1 MSLPKGLKNY
11 VIITKTPL
19 RITFGGGGS
28 DMASYY
34 LRYPST
40 CISATINKYVY
51 VLVRKR
57 FDDKIY
63 LKYSDNE
70 VVDIQHIDDI
80 QHDFIRETL
89 KFMNVSYGIEIIN
102 WADIPTRGTGLGSS
116 SSFLVGLLL
125 ALHTLEG
132 RYVSKEALAA
142 QACYIEIDKCK
153 KPIGIQDQYAAAF
166 GGFNQ
171 MEFGSNIRKGDYKEI
186 SGFGFCDQEIRNI
199 SEHLHLFYTGVTRE
213 SKDILSIQK
222 ENLISDQ
229 EIVHNMHE
237 NVELAN
243 KLAEYLTYKDVS
255 SIPIT
260 LRQNWELKKKFAGDI
275 SNPELDRIYDV
286 ATTIG
291 GAEAGKI
298 IGAGGGGFF
307 LFWADDKKKLKEA
320 LADYQELPFLI
331 DKYGTRV
338 VLNLEQLSW

>member
-1 MSLPKGLKNY
+1 M
-11 VIITKTPL
+11 IITKTPI
-19 RITFGGGGS
+19 RITFAGGGS
-28 DMASYY
+28 DMKSYY
-34 LRYPST
+34 NLHPAT

-51 VLVRKR
+51 VLVKKR

-70 VVDIQHIDDI
+70 VVDVNNLDGIK
-80 QHDFIRETL
+80 HDFIRETL
-89 KFMNVSYGIEIIN
+89 KFMNVDYGVEIIN
-102 WADIPTRGTGLGSS
+102 WADIPTKGTGLGSS

-132 RYVSKEALAA
+132 RSVSKESLAT
-142 QACYIEIDKCK
+142 QACYIEINKCE

-171 MEFGSNIRKGDYKEI
+171 MEFGTNTRRGDYKEV
-186 SGFGFCDQEIRNI
+186 SGFGFCDQEIREI

-213 SKDILSIQK
+213 SKDILNDQRK
-222 ENLISDQ
+222 NLVTNEEVIN
-229 EIVHNMHE
+229 VMHS

-243 KLAEYLTYKDVS
+243 NLCKKLVTKDIS
-255 SIPIT
+255 FIPIT
-260 LRQNWELKKKFAGDI
+260 LRQNWELKKKFAGNI
-275 SNPELDRIYDV
+275 SNSELDRIYDV

-291 GAEAGKI
+291 GADAGKI

-320 LADYQELPFLI
+320 LGDYQELPFLI
-331 DKYGTRV
+331 DKYGARV

>member
-1 MSLPKGLKNY
+1 M
-11 VIITKTPL
+11 IITKTPL
-19 RITFGGGGS
+19 RITFAGGGS

-34 LRYPST
+34 LKHPAA

-57 FDDKIY
+57 FDNKVY

-70 VVDIQHIDDI
+70 VVDVNNLDDI
-80 QHDFIRETL
+80 KHDFIRETL
-89 KFMNVSYGIEIIN
+89 KFMNVRYGVEIIN

-132 RYVSKEALAA
+132 RHVSKEALAQ

-153 KPIGIQDQYAAAF
+153 KPIGIQDQYAATF
-166 GGFNQ
+166 GGFNK
-171 MEFGSNIRKGDYKEI
+171 MDFGTNTRTGDYKRI
-186 SGFGFCDQEIRNI
+186 NGFGFCDQEIREV
-199 SEHLHLFYTGVTRE
+199 SDHLHLFYTGITRE
-213 SKDILSIQK
+213 SKDILVIQK
-222 ENLISDQ
+222 ENLISDE
-229 EIVHNMHE
+229 EIIHNMHE

-243 KLAEYLTYKDVS
+243 KLAEHLILKDIDA
-255 SIPIT
+255 IPIT

-291 GAEAGKI
+291 CAEAGKI

-307 LFWADDKKKLKEA
+307 LFWAEDKKKLKEA
-320 LADYQELPFLI
+320 LADYQELPFII
-331 DKYGTRV
+331 DKYGSRV

>member
-1 MSLPKGLKNY
+1 MKLLKGLRNY

-19 RITFGGGGS
+19 RITFAGGGS

-34 LRYPST
+34 LRYPAT

-51 VLVRKR
+51 VLVKKR

-63 LKYSDNE
+63 LKYSENE
-70 VVDIQHIDDI
+70 VVEVKNIDDI
-80 QHDFIRETL
+80 QHDFIRATL
-89 KFMNVSYGIEIIN
+89 KFMNVNYGVEIIN
-102 WADIPTRGTGLGSS
+102 WADIPTKGTGLGSS

-132 RYVSKEALAA
+132 RSVSKESLAT
-142 QACYIEIDKCK
+142 QACYIEINKCK

-171 MEFGSNIRKGDYKEI
+171 MEFGTNVRKGDYKEV
-186 SGFGFCDQEIRNI
+186 SGFGFCDQEIREI

-213 SKDILSIQK
+213 SKDILASQT
-222 ENLISDQ
+222 ENLISD
-229 EIVHNMHE
+229 EEVINNMHS

-243 KLAEYLTYKDVS
+243 SLCEKLVTKDIS

-260 LRQNWELKKKFAGDI
+260 LRQNWELKKKFAGNI

-307 LFWADDKKKLKEA
+307 LFWAEDKKKLKEA

>member
-1 MSLPKGLKNY
+1 M
-11 VIITKTPL
+11 IITKTPL
-19 RITFGGGGS
+19 RITFAGGGS

-34 LRYPST
+34 LRHPAI

-57 FDDKIY
+57 FDKKVY

-70 VVDIQHIDDI
+70 VVDVNNLDDI
-80 QHDFIRETL
+80 KHDFIRETL
-89 KFMNVSYGIEIIN
+89 KFMNVRYGVEIIN

-132 RYVSKEALAA
+132 RHVSKEALAQ

-166 GGFNQ
+166 GGFNK
-171 MEFGSNIRKGDYKEI
+171 MEFGTNTRTGDYKRV
-186 SGFGFCDQEIRNI
+186 SGFGFCDQEIRDI
-199 SEHLHLFYTGVTRE
+199 SENLYLFYTGITRE
-213 SKDILSIQK
+213 SKDILATQK
-222 ENLISDQ
+222 ENLTSDQ
-229 EIVHNMHE
+229 EIIHNMHE

-243 KLAEYLTYKDVS
+243 KLGEYLTNKYID

-260 LRQNWELKKKFAGDI
+260 LRQNWELKKKFAGSI
-275 SNPELDRIYDV
+275 SNPELDRVYDV

-307 LFWADDKKKLKEA
+307 LFWAQDKKKLKEA
-320 LADYQELPFLI
+320 LADYQELPFI
-331 DKYGTRV
+331 MDKYGARV

>member
-1 MSLPKGLKNY
+1 M
-11 VIITKTPL
+11 IITKTPL
-19 RITFGGGGS
+19 RITFAGGGS

-34 LRYPST
+34 LRHPAI

-57 FDDKIY
+57 FDKKVY

-70 VVDIQHIDDI
+70 VLDVNNLDDI
-80 QHDFIRETL
+80 KHDFIRETL
-89 KFMNVSYGIEIIN
+89 KFMNVRYGVEIIN

-116 SSFLVGLLL
+116 SSFLVGLML

-132 RYVSKEALAA
+132 RYGSKETFAQ
-142 QACYIEIDKCK
+142 QACIIEIDKCK

-171 MEFGSNIRKGDYKEI
+171 MEFGSNVRQGDYKRVK
-186 SGFGFCDQEIRNI
+186 GFGFCDKEIRDI
-199 SEHLHLFYTGVTRE
+199 SENLHLFYTGITRE
-213 SKDILSIQK
+213 SKDILATQTA
-222 ENLISDQ
+222 NLISDE
-229 EIVHNMHE
+229 EIIHNMHE

-243 KLAEYLTYKDVS
+243 KLADHLVVKDISAV
-255 SIPIT
+255 PIT
-260 LRQNWELKKKFAGDI
+260 LRQNWELKKKFAGNI

-307 LFWADDKKKLKEA
+307 LFWAEDKKKLKEA
-320 LADYQELPFLI
+320 LADYQELPFII
-331 DKYGTRV
+331 DKYGSRV

>member
-1 MSLPKGLKNY
+1 M
-11 VIITKTPL
+11 IITKTPL
-19 RITFGGGGS
+19 RITFAGGGS

-34 LRYPST
+34 MKHPAT

-51 VLVRKR
+51 VLVKKR

-63 LKYSDNE
+63 LKYSENE
-70 VVDIQHIDDI
+70 VVDVRHIDDI

-89 KFMNVSYGIEIIN
+89 KFMNVSYGVEIIN
-102 WADIPTRGTGLGSS
+102 WADIPTKGTGLGSS

-132 RYVSKEALAA
+132 RHVSKDALAT
-142 QACYIEIDKCK
+142 QSSYIEIERCK

-166 GGFNQ
+166 GGFNR
-171 MEFGSNIRKGDYKEI
+171 MEFGNKINGGDYKKV

-199 SEHLHLFYTGVTRE
+199 SDHLHLFYTGVTRE
-213 SKDILSIQK
+213 SKDILATQK
-222 ENLISDQ
+222 ENLISDE
-229 EIVHNMHE
+229 EIIHNMHE

-243 KLAEYLTYKDVS
+243 RLADSLVVKDISAV
-255 SIPIT
+255 PIT

-298 IGAGGGGFF
+298 LGAGGGGFF
-307 LFWADDKKKLKEA
+307 LFWAEDKKKLKAA
-320 LADYQELPFLI
+320 LADYQELPFII
-331 DKYGTRV
+331 DKYGSRV

>member
-1 MSLPKGLKNY
+1 MIL
-11 VIITKTPL
+11 TKTPL
-19 RITFGGGGS
+19 RITFAGGGS
-28 DMASYY
+28 DMAAYY
-34 LRYPST
+34 LRHPAT

-70 VVDIQHIDDI
+70 VVDVRHIDDI

-89 KFMNVSYGIEIIN
+89 KFMNVNYGVEIIN
-102 WADIPTRGTGLGSS
+102 WADIPTKGTGLGSS

-132 RYVSKEALAA
+132 RHVSKEALAT
-142 QACYIEIDKCK
+142 QASYIEIEKCG

-166 GGFNQ
+166 GGFNR
-171 MEFGSNIRKGDYKEI
+171 MKFGSNVNRGDYKNI
-186 SGFGFCDQEIRNI
+186 SGFGFCDQEIRDI
-199 SEHLHLFYTGVTRE
+199 SDHLHLFYTGVTRE
-213 SKDILSIQK
+213 SKNILASQK
-222 ENLISDQ
+222 ENLISDA
-229 EIVHNMHE
+229 EIINNMHD
-237 NVELAN
+237 NVELADT
-243 KLAEYLTYKDVS
+243 LAESLIAKDIS
-255 SIPIT
+255 TIPIT
-260 LRQNWELKKKFAGDI
+260 LRQNWELKKKFAASI

-307 LFWADDKKKLKEA
+307 LFWAEDKKKLKGA
-320 LADYQELPFLI
+320 LADYQELPFII
-331 DKYGTRV
+331 DKYGSRIV
-338 VLNLEQLSW
+338 INLEGLSW